1 MTEEFLMRLDDGM
14 LAYFRDMADEMVNRF
29 GISRAEAVAR
39 INARYGDCDIEP
51 YPDLMCHE
59 EPAYWAY
66 GAYYVPDAADRL
78 PCGDEAHDRRIDV
91 SSLAVRPVPA
101 PGSPAWT
108 LAERA
113 RGRT

>member
-14 LAYFRDMADEMVNRF
+14 LAYLRDMADEMVTRF

-39 INARYGDCDIEP
+39 INARYGALDIAP

-66 GAYYVPDAADRL
+66 GAYYVPDAAGRL
-78 PCGDEAHDRRIDV
+78 PCGDEGYDRQFDV
-91 SSLAVRPVPA
+91 SSLVVRPVPA
-101 PGSPAWT
+101 AGSPAWT

-113 RGRT
+113 GT

>member
-14 LAYFRDMADEMVNRF
+14 LAYFSDMADEMVTRF

-39 INARYGDCDIEP
+39 INACYGDCDIAP

-66 GAYYVPDAADRL
+66 GAYYVPDAA
-78 PCGDEAHDRRIDV
+78 GE
-91 SSLAVRPVPA
+91 RPVGDALLILP
-101 PGSPAWT
+101 
-108 LAERA
+108 R
-113 RGRT
+113 RR